1 MRCCIHRGSQQIGG
15 SCVELAHDGQRLVLD
30 LGLPLTANPA
40 EDIPLPDIPGLGDQ
54 APDLLGV
61 LVSRGH
67 PDHYGLATRR
77 EPAVPLYC
85 GERTA
90 AILREAAFFSPL
102 GPDLQPAGLVR
113 DQVPFRLGPF
123 SVTPYLADHSAF
135 DAYSLLFEAGG
146 RRLFYTGDLRAH
158 GRKSV
163 FDRLFADPPDDLH
176 VTLMEGTAL
185 SRHDDGPAVTERD
198 VRPGRPGSGT

>member
-1 MRCCIHRGSQQIGG
+1 
-15 SCVELAHDGQRLVLD
+15 
-30 LGLPLTANPA
+30 
-40 EDIPLPDIPGLGDQ
+40 LPDIPGLADQ

-61 LVSRGH
+61 LVCHGH

-102 GPDLQPAGLVR
+102 GPDLQPAGFSEPR
-113 DQVPFRLGPF
+113 FR
-123 SVTPYLADHSAF
+123 SASRHSASRRTSPIT
-135 DAYSLLFEAGG
+135 APSTPTHCCSTPTVAGSSI
-146 RRLFYTGDLRAH
+146 RTTYAH

-163 FDRLFADPPDDLH
+163 FDRLVADPPDDLH

-198 VRPGRPGSGT
+198 VRPGRPGSGPRQPKSGSGQGDLYACAD

>member
-1 MRCCIHRGSQQIGG
+1 MRCCFH
-15 SCVELAHDGQRLVLD
+15 L
-30 LGLPLTANPA
+30 
-40 EDIPLPDIPGLGDQ
+40 PGLADQ
-54 APDLLGV
+54 ASDLLGV

-102 GPDLQPAGLVR
+102 GPDFQPAGFSETR
-113 DQVPFRLGPF
+113 FRFASGH
-123 SVTPYLADHSAF
+123 SAVTPYLADHSAF
-135 DAYSLLFEAGG
+135 DAYSLLFGAGG

-163 FDRLFADPPDDLH
+163 FDRLVADPPRRPPRHADGGH
-176 VTLMEGTAL
+176 RAL
-185 SRHDDGPAVTERD
+185 PTR
-198 VRPGRPGSGT
+198 

>member
-1 MRCCIHRGSQQIGG
+1 MRYQVTSYLARYVAGGARVGALLYRASGGDRPMRCCIHRGSQQIGG
-15 SCVELAHDGQRLVLD
+15 SCVELAHGGQRLVLD

-40 EDIPLPDIPGLGDQ
+40 EDIPLPDIPGLADQ
-54 APDLLGV
+54 GPDLLGV
-61 LVSRGH
+61 LVSRRH

-90 AILREAAFFSPL
+90 AILREAALFSPL
-102 GPDLQPAGLVR
+102 GPDLQPAGFLR

-135 DAYSLLFEAGG
+135 DASSPI
-146 RRLFYTGDLRAH
+146 RPTT
-158 GRKSV
+158 S
-163 FDRLFADPPDDLH
+163 
-176 VTLMEGTAL
+176 T
-185 SRHDDGPAVTERD
+185 SR
-198 VRPGRPGSGT
+198 